1 MSVLKR
7 LSALVLSL
15 CLLMAAFSQALAEE
29 STGDEVTRS
38 DFSFSLLLH
47 ADGFPNDGA
56 AHYADWETFLSKLSL
71 EGVVDVQRFLTNI
84 SRVYFDGGLCVNGK
98 MALPFVYDGSTATA
112 MCGLTRCA
120 ATASTFRCTTSLS
133 SCSRGII
140 SWVCPRS

>member
-29 STGDEVTRS
+29 SAGDEVTRS

-56 AHYADWETFLSKLSL
+56 AHYEDWETLSL
-71 EGVVDVQRFLTNI
+71 I
-84 SRVYFDGGLCVNGK
+84 H
-98 MALPFVYDGSTATA
+98 
-112 MCGLTRCA
+112 
-120 ATASTFRCTTSLS
+120 
-133 SCSRGII
+133 I
-140 SWVCPRS
+140 